1 MAAVAASA
9 QDRHKL
15 TVVVDNV
22 GSTSGRVMAG
32 VYDKEKGAF
41 EQETRLDGQAKP
53 AAKGRVS
60 FVFELPTGSYAIGAY
75 HDVNNNG
82 ILDKNWLGIPT
93 EPYIMSGDR
102 KMPNFKASL
111 IKLDTDK
118 YVVLKL

>member
-1 MAAVAASA
+1 MIAIGASA
-9 QDRHKL
+9 EDKRTL

-22 GSTSGRVMAG
+22 GSTSGRVMVG
-32 VYDKEKGAF
+32 IYNKEKGAF
-41 EQETRLDGQAKP
+41 EQETRFDGQAKP
-53 AAKGRVS
+53 AVKGRVS
-60 FVFELPTGSYAIGAY
+60 FVFHLPSGSFAVGAY

-82 ILDKNWLGIPT
+82 VLDKNWLGIPT

-118 YVVLKL
+118 FVVLKL